1 MRQHTRSEPLRDHH
15 ERSDTT
21 LTPERHRRRRVATG
35 ALALLGA
42 ALIVALLAAV
52 L

>member
-1 MRQHTRSEPLRDHH
+1 MRQQARSEPLQDHG
-15 ERSDTT
+15 ERSDTAVT
-21 LTPERHRRRRVATG
+21 SDRHRRRPVAVG

-42 ALIVALLAAV
+42 ALIVAVLAAV